1 LKKSPLHSPFFLLI
15 LFTSYLQLY
24 GQRKGNLKSTIS
36 SSGFFV
42 KDLNI
47 DYKPH
52 NTATDYYNIK
62 LEEFKFG
69 FANININTWQ
79 DSNYLNP
86 KFEFSGPEIS
96 LENLII
102 NAELFKPDWI
112 ANEKIKRI
120 NNRQSYPKQRI
131 EEINNSIQ
139 LYQTDNKKL
148 PSSINDLIINNY
160 LNTSRSSLNNRSWT
174 YALDLPSRIIA
185 KPTKLNPIPTTKS
198 ILYDFNSKKFIL
210 DPLVD
215 SLGNVPHL
223 RWLYIFKM
231 KGINSTTSTNLDLL
245 LKDKNST
252 FSLVM
257 DYAKFHIKDI
267 HFTVEP
273 ENKVE
278 DKSTISLHDL
288 FIESQNLILDGDFDS
303 SLTFHQGEGQ
313 FRIKNFEI
321 KVPDALSKEPDI
333 NNFLSQIGV
342 WNNSVAI
349 RLIDFK
355 IKMINQ
361 FTGVL
366 ELMIHTPFIRASL
379 EGNLSFRQLDGN
391 SPEIKF
397 HEAKLTLHPIALG
410 LKKWIKNWEKKEGLT
425 LKRKGPAIIIK
436 FNGPIKSLNSQSLKN
451 ITFF

>member
-1 LKKSPLHSPFFLLI
+1 LLI

-69 FANININTWQ
+69 FANININTLQ

-366 ELMIHTPFIRASL
+366 EFMIHTPFIRASL
-379 EGNLSFRQLDGN
+379 ESNLSFRQLDGN

>member
-1 LKKSPLHSPFFLLI
+1 MKKSPLHSPFFLLI

-366 ELMIHTPFIRASL
+366 EFMIHTPFIRASL
-379 EGNLSFRQLDGN
+379 ESNLSFRQLDGN

>member
-1 LKKSPLHSPFFLLI
+1 MKKSPLNSPFFLLI
-15 LFTSYLQLY
+15 LFTSYFQLY

-42 KDLNI
+42 EDLNI
-47 DYKPH
+47 NYKPH

-174 YALDLPSRIIA
+174 YALDLPSKIIA
-185 KPTKLNPIPTTKS
+185 KPTKLNPIPKTKS

-223 RWLYIFKM
+223 KWLYSFKM
-231 KGINSTTSTNLDLL
+231 KGINSTTSTNLDFKLN
-245 LKDKNST
+245 DKNST

-257 DYAKFHIKDI
+257 DYAKFQIKDI

-313 FRIKNFEI
+313 FKIKNFEI

-366 ELMIHTPFIRASL
+366 ELMIHTPFMRASL
-379 EGNLSFRQLDGN
+379 EGNLSFRQLESN

-436 FNGPIKSLNSQSLKN
+436 FNGPIKSLNFQSLKN

>member
-1 LKKSPLHSPFFLLI
+1 MKKSPLYSPFFLLI

-42 KDLNI
+42 EDLNI
-47 DYKPH
+47 NYKPH

-120 NNRQSYPKQRI
+120 NNRQSYPKQKI

-139 LYQTDNKKL
+139 LFQTDNKKL

-160 LNTSRSSLNNRSWT
+160 LNTSRSSLNNKSWT
-174 YALDLPSRIIA
+174 YALDLPSKIIA
-185 KPTKLNPIPTTKS
+185 KPTKLNPIPKTKS
-198 ILYDFNSKKFIL
+198 ILYDFNSKKFII

-223 RWLYIFKM
+223 KWLYSFKII
-231 KGINSTTSTNLDLL
+231 GINSTTSTNLDLNL
-245 LKDKNST
+245 NDKNST
-252 FSLVM
+252 FSLMM
-257 DYAKFHIKDI
+257 DYAKFQIKDI
-267 HFTVEP
+267 YFTVEP
-273 ENKVE
+273 EHKVE
-278 DKSTISLHDL
+278 DKSIISLHDL
-288 FIESQNLILDGDFDS
+288 FIESQNLIIDGDFDS

-313 FRIKNFEI
+313 FRIKNFEL

-349 RLIDFK
+349 RLIDCK

-361 FTGVL
+361 FTGIL

-379 EGNLSFRQLDGN
+379 EGNLSFRQPDGN

>member
-1 LKKSPLHSPFFLLI
+1 MKKSLLHSPFFLLI
-15 LFTSYLQLY
+15 LFTSYLHLY
-24 GQRKGNLKSTIS
+24 GQGKGKLKSTIL
-36 SSGFFV
+36 SSGFFIE
-42 KDLNI
+42 DFYL
-47 DYKPH
+47 DYKPN
-52 NTATDYYNIK
+52 NTGADYYIIQ

-86 KFEFSGPEIS
+86 KFEFSGPEVS

-102 NAELFKPDWI
+102 DAELFKPDWI

-120 NNRQSYPKQRI
+120 NSRQSYPKQRI

-139 LYQTDNKKL
+139 LYRTDHKKL
-148 PSSINDLIINNY
+148 PSSINDLIVNNY
-160 LNTSRSSLNNRSWT
+160 LNTSKSSLNKRSWT
-174 YALDLPSRIIA
+174 YTLDLPSRIIA
-185 KPTKLNPIPTTKS
+185 KPSKLNPIPKSKS
-198 ILYDFNSKKFIL
+198 ILYDFNTKEFIT

-215 SLGNVPHL
+215 SLGNMPHL
-223 RWLYIFKM
+223 KWLYSFKM
-231 KGINSTTSTNLDLL
+231 KGINSTTSTNLDLKL
-245 LKDKNST
+245 NDKNST
-252 FSLVM
+252 FSLIM
-257 DYAKFHIKDI
+257 DYAKFQINDI

-288 FIESQNLILDGDFDS
+288 SIESKNLIIDGDFDS

-342 WNNSVAI
+342 WNNSIAI
-349 RLIDFK
+349 RLVDFK

-379 EGNLSFRQLDGN
+379 EGNLSFRQLGGD

-397 HEAKLTLHPIALG
+397 HEAELTLHPIALG

-436 FNGPIKSLNSQSLKN
+436 FNGPIKSLNSKSLKN

>member
-1 LKKSPLHSPFFLLI
+1 MKKSPLHSPFFLLI

-69 FANININTWQ
+69 FANININTLQ

-366 ELMIHTPFIRASL
+366 EFMIHTPFIRASL
-379 EGNLSFRQLDGN
+379 ESNLSFRQLDGN

>member
-1 LKKSPLHSPFFLLI
+1 
-15 LFTSYLQLY
+15 
-24 GQRKGNLKSTIS
+24 
-36 SSGFFV
+36 
-42 KDLNI
+42 
-47 DYKPH
+47 YKPR

-112 ANEKIKRI
+112 ANEKIKRM

-223 RWLYIFKM
+223 KWLYIFKM

-397 HEAKLTLHPIALG
+397 HEAKLTLYPIALG